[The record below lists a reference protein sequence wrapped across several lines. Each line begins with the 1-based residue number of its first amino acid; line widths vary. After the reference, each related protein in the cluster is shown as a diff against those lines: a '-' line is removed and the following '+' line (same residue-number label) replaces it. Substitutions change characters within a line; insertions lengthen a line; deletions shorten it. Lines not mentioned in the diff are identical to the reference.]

1 MAENKPQTGFVALLS
16 GPASRALQHAGIKT
30 LKQLAKHTEKEI
42 LSLHGMGPG
51 SMPTLRTALKKE
63 GLDFKK

>member
-1 MAENKPQTGFVALLS
+1 MAENKPQTGFAALLS
-16 GPASRALQHAGIKT
+16 GPARRALQHAGIKT

-42 LSLHGMGPG
+42 LSLHGMGPA